1 MANMSKKDT
10 YINDI
15 DGRDDG
21 TEPSGHG
28 SAAHAAETASDKHHA
43 AHAAKATPIEH
54 RTSRAA
60 ETASAYLK
68 KAGDFLGLHKKL
80 PPSLQPLRCAP

>member
-10 YINDI
+10 YINDT

-28 SAAHAAETASDKHHA
+28 SAASSEHDGNEPSQRGDADSLKHGKAAAETLQCLF
-43 AHAAKATPIEH
+43 
-54 RTSRAA
+54 
-60 ETASAYLK
+60 TA
-68 KAGDFLGLHKKL
+68 
-80 PPSLQPLRCAP
+80 